1 MSTAKI
7 TSKGQIT
14 IPREIRALLDL
25 QSGDKISFIIDD
37 SGQVNFVPATK
48 DITTL
53 KGIIPKPNRAVSVKD
68 MKDTIR
74 AKGSQS

>member
-14 IPREIRALLDL
+14 IPIEIRTLLDL
-25 QSGDKISFIIDD
+25 QNGDKVNFIVGDC
-37 SGQVNFVPATK
+37 GQVNFLPVTK
-48 DITTL
+48 HVTTL
-53 KGIIPKPNRAVSVKD
+53 KGIIPKPEKAVSIED
-68 MKDTIR
+68 MKNTIR

>member
-14 IPREIRALLDL
+14 IPREIRAFLDL
-25 QSGDKISFIIDD
+25 HSGDKINFIIDD
-37 SGQVNFVPATK
+37 SGQVNFVPVTK
-48 DITTL
+48 DVTTL
-53 KGIIPKPNRAVSVKD
+53 KGIIPKPKRAVSVED

-74 AKGSQS
+74 ANGSQP

>member
-14 IPREIRALLDL
+14 IPREIRTLLDL
-25 QSGDKISFIIDD
+25 QSGDKINFIIDD
-37 SGQVNFVPATK
+37 SGQVNFVPVTK
-48 DITTL
+48 DVTTL
-53 KGIIPKPNRAVSVKD
+53 KGIVPKPRIAVSVKD

-74 AKGSQS
+74 AKGSQT

>member
-14 IPREIRALLDL
+14 IPREIRAFLDL
-25 QSGDKISFIIDD
+25 HSGDKINFIIDD
-37 SGQVNFVPATK
+37 SGQVNFVPVTK
-48 DITTL
+48 DVTTL
-53 KGIIPKPNRAVSVKD
+53 KGIIPKPKRAVSVED

-74 AKGSQS
+74 AKGSQI